1 MAEFLGTWGW
11 LAAILTNLFIAW
23 IGWSLRRQFVTRED
37 YEAAMLKVAA
47 EAKAAADAADKAAR
61 RADEVAAEVARMP
74 GRDEIHKLDLS
85 VTELSGRI
93 TQFGERLDGS
103 RDTMSRLQR
112 VLDRVEDFL
121 LKNGGRLA

>member
-1 MAEFLGTWGW
+1 MIDFLNTWGW
-11 LAAILTNLFIAW
+11 LLAILTNLFIAW
-23 IGWSLRRQFVTRED
+23 IGWSLRHQFVTRGD
-37 YEAAMLKVAA
+37 YEEAMEKMA
-47 EAKAAADAADKAAR
+47 EKAAAAAEAADKAAR